1 MKIEEANRSQLLG
14 KSKASQKGKERFDKR
29 NRSHIKKSTREFN
42 SIDMNKLFKD
52 DILTFNVP
60 IQGETDNYIVKISFG
75 GLLDILQDEIK
86 RNNDTLS
93 IKLIIKALLL
103 CFNRDDV
110 YVMCDCPDS
119 KYRMKYWQTRNNII
133 SGSPENIPSKI
144 TNPND
149 TLGSGCKHVLLALSN
164 TSYLI
169 KIASVINNYIHY
181 METHYERLYADII
194 YPKLY
199 GKKYDKSVQ
208 LNLDEP
214 DKLAGEEDTEIIDT
228 SNKYGATRTQFKKDN
243 KQGIRFAS
251 SDKESDK
258 QIPLENEE

>member
-14 KSKASQKGKERFDKR
+14 KSKQSVKGNERYKR
-29 NRSHIKKSTREFN
+29 RTKSHIKNSTREFN
-42 SIDMNKLFKD
+42 SIDMNKLFKT
-52 DILTFNVP
+52 DILTFNIP
-60 IQGETDNYIVKISFG
+60 IQGETGNYIVKISFG
-75 GLLDILQDEIK
+75 GVLDILQDEIK
-86 RNNDTLS
+86 RNNNILS

-110 YVMCDCPDS
+110 YVMCNCPDS

-133 SGSPENIPSKI
+133 SGPPENIPSKI

-169 KIASVINNYIHY
+169 KIASVINNYINY
-181 METHYERLYADII
+181 MEKHYEKLYADII

-208 LNLDEP
+208 LNIDEP
-214 DKLAGEEDTEIIDT
+214 EKLAGEEDTEIIDT
-228 SNKYGATRTQFKKDN
+228 ANKYGATRTQFKQGN

-251 SDKESDK
+251 SDKESEN
-258 QIPLENEE
+258 QIPLETDK